1 MAKSLTDG
9 KLTIRPLTA
18 AHVDDLKTVTAGT
31 WGASCWCLFP
41 RYTAAQ
47 KRERGLDQGGDAA
60 RRAEVARLARRRK
73 APGLIAYRGKEPV
86 GWIAI
91 GPRTDLGAV
100 DRSRATPA
108 VDELAVWVIPCIT
121 VRRGHR
127 GEGIAVGMIRAAVDY
142 AAKFGAPAVEAY
154 PRADNKRLHDDF
166 VFFGNEAMFRKAGFR
181 QVRGVLAGLPRNW
194 TPRVTMRRSI
204 IRRWAPRSRRASGA
218 TAKPN
223 RGSTPSSGTTRSPR
237 SSWTRRSRR
246 PPRQAPSCASRSP

>member
-1 MAKSLTDG
+1 MAKGTADG
-9 KLTIRPLTA
+9 KLTIRPLRA

-47 KRERGLDQGGDAA
+47 QRERGLDRGGDAA

-86 GWIAI
+86 GWIAV
-91 GPRTDLGAV
+91 GPRTDLSAV

-108 VDELAVWVIPCIT
+108 FDDIAVWVIPCIT

-127 GEGIAVGMIRAAVDY
+127 GQGIAVGMIRAAVAY
-142 AAKFGAPAVEAY
+142 AAKFGAPAVEGY
-154 PRADNKRLHDDF
+154 PRADNTRLSDDF
-166 VFFGNEAMFRKAGFR
+166 VFFGNKAMFRKAGFR
-181 QVRGVLAGLPRNW
+181 QVRGVLPGLRKTW

-204 IRRWAPRSRRASGA
+204 I
-218 TAKPN
+218 
-223 RGSTPSSGTTRSPR
+223 
-237 SSWTRRSRR
+237 
-246 PPRQAPSCASRSP
+246 PP